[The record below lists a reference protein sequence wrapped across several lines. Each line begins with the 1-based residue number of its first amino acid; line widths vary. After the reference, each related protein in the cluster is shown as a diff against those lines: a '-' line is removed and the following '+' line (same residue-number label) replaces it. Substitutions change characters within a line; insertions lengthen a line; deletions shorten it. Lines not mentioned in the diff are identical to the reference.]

1 MEETNQEKPKSR
13 KILRRGLVSLLA
25 GSILAGTQ
33 FGRGEDFPPFYV
45 KKQGTSYG
53 ISIGAYVELDENAKF
68 YGPVI
73 AGYCRNSG
81 TINGAVVGGI
91 AVGNTGNI
99 NGAVGGLVV
108 DNPGTITGAVGGLG
122 VNNPG
127 TINGAVGGLG
137 VGNAGT
143 INGAVV
149 GGLGVNNPGTITG
162 AVGGIVVD
170 NPGIDENGNK
180 VYGKCNGLEV
190 GVIFNLAEVAP
201 SDRLVQLG
209 LYNSAT
215 RDDKTTRGL
224 FFNYIGRKE
233 IKE

>member
-108 DNPGTITGAVGGLG
+108 DNPGTI
-122 VNNPG
+122 
-127 TINGAVGGLG
+127 NGAVGGLG